1 MSENVNQ
8 LIEKMNQEA
17 LRRKK
22 FQGESRPGSQRIR
35 AREKE
40 IQNTDKAI
48 QNLVREHQRLKRRLE
63 EVQSPDFLLNLKKS
77 VRDTEKEIKELER
90 QLQQLHVEQIR
101 REKRL
106 DRIIEKN
113 EPESMKQIN
122 DQTSRLAYLTEKIA
136 ELREGCARSERLKE
150 QQQEHAKELRQRLEK
165 LQQIA
170 EHYGIE
176 VDKHE
181 AHGKEA
187 ERLSKDLNQ
196 LEKQKRILKSVLDGA
211 AKKFEAALQEKKKEL
226 EQLLQRKALVLRG
239 FNEKVRQLRAKGLEI
254 QELIEKAKA
263 GADKGLVDI
272 LRKWEEANQKIF
284 EKYPDGETDFAE
296 LDTAKEASISA
307 DKLAAKKH

>member
-1 MSENVNQ
+1 MSENVNL
-8 LIEKMNQEA
+8 LIEKMNQES

-22 FQGESRPGSQRIR
+22 FHGESRPGSQRIR

-48 QNLVREHQRLKRRLE
+48 QNLVREHQRLRRRLE
-63 EVQSPDFLLNLKKS
+63 EVQSPDFLLNMKKS
-77 VRDTEKEIKELER
+77 IRAAEKDIKDYER
-90 QLQQLHVEQIR
+90 QLQQLHVDQIR

-106 DRIIEKN
+106 DKIIEKN

-136 ELREGCARSERLKE
+136 ELKDSYEKSERLKE
-150 QQQEHAKELRQRLEK
+150 QQQEHLEELRQRLEK

-170 EHYGIE
+170 DHYGIE
-176 VDKHE
+176 VDKHDE
-181 AHGKEA
+181 NAKEA
-187 ERLSKDLNQ
+187 EKLIKDLSQ
-196 LEKQKRILKSVLDGA
+196 LEKQKRILRSAIDVA
-211 AKKFEAALQEKKKEL
+211 AKKFEATLAEKKKEF
-226 EQLLQRKALVLRG
+226 EQLYLRKAMILKG
-239 FNEKVRQLRAKGLEI
+239 YNEKVRQLKAKGLEI

-284 EKYPDGETDFAE
+284 EKYPDGAEADFSLLE
-296 LDTAKEASISA
+296 VTA
-307 DKLAAKKH
+307 